1 MNVATAFAPATVS
14 NVAVGFDILGFAIEG
29 VGDVVTVSK
38 IEQPAVLISEIV
50 DNTGS
55 LSEIALPSDP
65 KQNAATAGLTKLRA
79 DLKLKFGFEVRL
91 RKGIAIGSGMGG
103 SAASAVGAVVAAN
116 ELLPRR
122 LSKAQ
127 LLKYA
132 LVGEQAASGSAHA
145 DNIAPCLFGGLTLV
159 IGNDPVRV
167 VSIPVPKEILT
178 VLVHPRHRVETRQAR
193 DILKTE
199 VPLADH
205 VRQSAHLGGFIAGCY
220 SNDLDLIKESF
231 RDLLIEP
238 QRAALIPA
246 LAEVKEAALRNGA
259 LGASI
264 SGSGPS
270 VFAWATSP
278 DLASK
283 VRDAMLQAYAA
294 KGLVEVNSW
303 ISPVSMQGARIIA

>member
-1 MNVATAFAPATVS
+1 MNAATAFAPATVS

-38 IEQPAVLISEIV
+38 IERPAVLISEIV

-55 LSEIALPSDP
+55 LSEIELPSDP

-79 DLKLKFGFEVRL
+79 NLKLEFGFEVSL
-91 RKGIAIGSGMGG
+91 RKGIWIGSGMGG

-116 ELLPRR
+116 ELLPDR
-122 LSKAQ
+122 LSREE

-132 LVGEQAASGSAHA
+132 LAGEEVASGSAHA
-145 DNIAPCLFGGLTLV
+145 DNIAPCLFGGLALV
-159 IGNDPVRV
+159 NGIDPVRV
-167 VSIPVPKEILT
+167 VSIPVPEEILT
-178 VLVHPRHRVETRQAR
+178 VVVHPRHRVETRRAR

-199 VPLADH
+199 VTLADH

-220 SNDLDLIKESF
+220 SHDFDLIRESL
-231 RDLLIEP
+231 RDVLIEP
-238 QRAALIPA
+238 QRAGLVPA
-246 LAEVKEAALRNGA
+246 LAEVKEAAMRNGA

-270 VFAWATSP
+270 IFAWATSP
-278 DLASK
+278 EIASK
-283 VRDAMLQAYAA
+283 VRDAMLQAYRN
-294 KGLVEVNSW
+294 KGLLEVNSW
-303 ISPVSMQGARIIA
+303 ISPVSTQGARIVA

>member
-1 MNVATAFAPATVS
+1 MNAATAFAPATVA

-38 IEQPAVLISEIV
+38 IEQPAVSISEIV
-50 DNTGS
+50 DNSGS
-55 LSEIALPSDP
+55 LSDLELPSAPD
-65 KQNAATAGLTKLRA
+65 QNAATAGLAKLRA
-79 DLKLKFGFEVRL
+79 DLKLTFGFEVSL

-103 SAASAVGAVVAAN
+103 SAASAVGSMVAAN
-116 ELLPRR
+116 ELLPDR

-145 DNIAPCLFGGLTLV
+145 DNIAPCLFGGLTLA
-159 IGNDPVRV
+159 IGTDPVRV

-178 VLVHPRHRVETRQAR
+178 VLVHPRHRVETRRAR

-205 VRQSAHLGGFIAGCY
+205 VRQSAHLGGFVAGCY

-246 LAEVKEAALRNGA
+246 LAEVKEAALSNGA

-270 VFAWATSP
+270 VFAWATSSET
-278 DLASK
+278 ASR
-283 VRDAMLQAYAA
+283 VRDAMLQAYRT
-294 KGLVEVNSW
+294 KGLEEVDSW
-303 ISPVSMQGARIIA
+303 ISPVSTQGARIIT

>member
-1 MNVATAFAPATVS
+1 MNTATAFAPATVS

-38 IEQPAVLISEIV
+38 IERPAVLISEII

-55 LSEIALPSDP
+55 LSEIELPSAPD
-65 KQNAATAGLTKLRA
+65 QNAATAGLAKLRA
-79 DLKLKFGFEVRL
+79 DLELKFGFEVSL
-91 RKGIAIGSGMGG
+91 RKGIWIGSGMGG
-103 SAASAVGAVVAAN
+103 SAASAVGAVLAAN
-116 ELLPRR
+116 ELLPHH

-132 LVGEQAASGSAHA
+132 LVGEKAASGSAHS

-159 IGNDPVRV
+159 LGNDPVRV

-178 VLVHPRHRVETRQAR
+178 VLVHPRHRVETRRAR

-205 VRQSAHLGGFIAGCY
+205 VRQSAHLGGLIAGCY
-220 SNDLDLIKESF
+220 SNDLNLIKESF
-231 RDLLIEP
+231 RDVLIEP
-238 QRAALIPA
+238 QRAGLVPA
-246 LAEVKEAALRNGA
+246 LTEVKEAAMRNGA
-259 LGASI
+259 LGVSI

-270 VFAWATSP
+270 IFAWATSP
-278 DLASK
+278 QTASE
-283 VRDAMLQAYAA
+283 VRDAMLQAYRTR
-294 KGLVEVNSW
+294 GLVEVESW
-303 ISPVSMQGARIIA
+303 ISPVSTQGARVVA

>member
-1 MNVATAFAPATVS
+1 MKAATAFAPATVS

-29 VGDVVTVSK
+29 VGDIVTVSK
-38 IEQPAVLISEIV
+38 IERPVVSINEIV
-50 DNTGS
+50 DNSGS
-55 LSEIALPSDP
+55 VLALPSDP
-65 KQNAATAGLTKLRA
+65 EQNSATAGLTKLRA
-79 DLKLKFGFEVRL
+79 DLKLEFGFEVSL

-116 ELLPRR
+116 ELLPVR
-122 LSKAQ
+122 LQKEE

-132 LVGEQAASGSAHA
+132 LAGEEVASGSVHA
-145 DNIAPCLFGGLTLV
+145 DNIAPCLFGGLTLL
-159 IGNDPVRV
+159 IATDPVRI
-167 VSIPVPKEILT
+167 VSIPVPKEILA
-178 VLVHPRHRVETRQAR
+178 VVVHPRHRVETRRAR

-199 VPLADH
+199 VSLADH

-238 QRAALIPA
+238 QRATLIPA
-246 LAEVKEAALRNGA
+246 LVEVKEAAFRNGA
-259 LGASI
+259 LGVSI

-278 DLASK
+278 ETASAI
-283 VRDAMLQAYAA
+283 REAMLQAYRS
-294 KGLVEVNSW
+294 KGLVDADSW
-303 ISPVSMQGARIIA
+303 ISPVSTQGAKIIA

>member
-1 MNVATAFAPATVS
+1 MNAATAFAPATVA

-38 IEQPAVLISEIV
+38 IQRPAVLISEIV
-50 DNTGS
+50 DNSGS
-55 LSEIALPSDP
+55 LSDLELPSAPD
-65 KQNAATAGLTKLRA
+65 QNAATAGLAKLRA
-79 DLKLKFGFEVRL
+79 DLKLTFGFEVSL
-91 RKGIAIGSGMGG
+91 RKGIWIGSGMGG
-103 SAASAVGAVVAAN
+103 SAASAVGAIVAAN
-116 ELLPRR
+116 ELLPDR

-132 LVGEQAASGSAHA
+132 LAGEEAASGSAHA

-159 IGNDPVRV
+159 IATNPVRV

-178 VLVHPRHRVETRQAR
+178 VLVHPRHRVETRRAR

-199 VPLADH
+199 VTLADH

-231 RDLLIEP
+231 RDVLIES

-270 VFAWATSP
+270 VFAWATSSET
-278 DLASK
+278 ASK
-283 VRDAMLQAYAA
+283 VRDAMLQAYQN
-294 KGLVEVNSW
+294 KGLEEVDSW
-303 ISPVSMQGARIIA
+303 ISPVSTQGARIIT

>member
-1 MNVATAFAPATVS
+1 MNAATVFAPATVA

-38 IEQPAVLISEIV
+38 IERPAVSIREII
-50 DNTGS
+50 DNSGS
-55 LSEIALPSDP
+55 LSDLELPYDA
-65 KQNAATAGLTKLRA
+65 KQNAATAGLAGLRD
-79 DLKLKFGFEVRL
+79 DLKLEFGFEVSL

-103 SAASAVGAVVAAN
+103 SAASAVGAIVAAN
-116 ELLPRR
+116 ELLPDR
-122 LSKAQ
+122 LSKSQ

-132 LVGEQAASGSAHA
+132 LVGEEAASGSAHA
-145 DNIAPCLFGGLTLV
+145 DNIAPCLFGGLTLA

-167 VSIPVPKEILT
+167 VSIPVPKEILA
-178 VLVHPRHRVETRQAR
+178 VLVHPRYRVDTRRAR

-199 VPLADH
+199 VTLADH
-205 VRQSAHLGGFIAGCY
+205 VRQSAHLGGFIAACY

-270 VFAWATSP
+270 VFAWATSAEI
-278 DLASK
+278 ASE
-283 VRDAMLQAYAA
+283 VREAMLQAYRS
-294 KGLVEVNSW
+294 GGVVEVDSW
-303 ISPVSMQGARIIA
+303 ISPVSKHGARIIA

>member
-1 MNVATAFAPATVS
+1 MNAATAFAPATVS

-38 IEQPAVLISEIV
+38 IERPAVLISEIV

-55 LSEIALPSDP
+55 LSEIELPSDP

-79 DLKLKFGFEVRL
+79 DLKLEFGFEVSL
-91 RKGIAIGSGMGG
+91 RKGIWIGSGMGG

-116 ELLPRR
+116 ELLPNR
-122 LSKAQ
+122 LSREE

-132 LVGEQAASGSAHA
+132 LAGEEAASGSAHA

-159 IGNDPVRV
+159 IATNPVRV

-178 VLVHPRHRVETRQAR
+178 VLVHPRHRVETRRAR

-199 VPLADH
+199 VTLADH

-231 RDLLIEP
+231 RDVLIEP
-238 QRAALIPA
+238 QRADLVPA
-246 LAEVKEAALRNGA
+246 LAEVKEAAMRNGA

-270 VFAWATSP
+270 VFAWA
-278 DLASK
+278 ASAAMASEI
-283 VRDAMLQAYAA
+283 REAMLQAYRT
-294 KGLVEVNSW
+294 KGLAEVDSW
-303 ISPVSMQGARIIA
+303 TSPVSTQGARIVP

>member
-1 MNVATAFAPATVS
+1 MSAATAFAPATIS

-55 LSEIALPSDP
+55 LSEIALPSDS
-65 KQNAATAGLTKLRA
+65 KQNAATAGLAKLRA
-79 DLKLKFGFEVRL
+79 DLKLEFGFEVSL
-91 RKGIAIGSGMGG
+91 RKGICIGSGMGG
-103 SAASAVGAVVAAN
+103 SAASAVGAIVAAN
-116 ELLPRR
+116 ELLPAR
-122 LSKAQ
+122 LSRDQ

-132 LVGEQAASGSAHA
+132 LAGEEAASGSAHA
-145 DNIAPCLFGGLTLV
+145 DNIAPCLFGGLVLV
-159 IGNDPVRV
+159 NGIDPVRV

-178 VLVHPRHRVETRQAR
+178 VVVHPRHRVETRRAR

-220 SNDLDLIKESF
+220 SHDLDLIKESF

-238 QRAALIPA
+238 QRAGLVPA
-246 LAEVKEAALRNGA
+246 LAEVKGAAMRNGA

-270 VFAWATSP
+270 LFAWATSP
-278 DLASK
+278 ETASK
-283 VRDAMLQAYAA
+283 VRDAMLEAYRN

-303 ISPVSMQGARIIA
+303 ISPVSTQGARIVA

>member
-1 MNVATAFAPATVS
+1 MNAATAFAPATVS

-29 VGDVVTVSK
+29 VGDLVTVLK
-38 IEQPAVLISEIV
+38 IERPDVLIAEIV
-50 DNTGS
+50 DSTGS
-55 LSEIALPSDP
+55 LSNLELPSDP
-65 KQNAATAGLTKLRA
+65 KQNAATAGLAKLRA
-79 DLKLKFGFEVRL
+79 DLKLEFGFEVRL

-116 ELLPRR
+116 ELLPDR
-122 LSKAQ
+122 LSKEE
-127 LLKYA
+127 LVKYA
-132 LVGEQAASGSAHA
+132 LAGEVVASGSAHA
-145 DNIAPCLFGGLTLV
+145 DNLAPCLFGGLTLV
-159 IGNDPVRV
+159 IGIDPVRV

-178 VLVHPRHRVETRQAR
+178 VLVHPRHRIETRRAR

-199 VPLADH
+199 VTLADH

-231 RDLLIEP
+231 RDVLIES

-270 VFAWATSP
+270 VFAWATSSQT
-278 DLASK
+278 ASK
-283 VRDAMLQAYAA
+283 VRDAMLQAYQT
-294 KGLVEVNSW
+294 KGLAEVDSW
-303 ISPVSMQGARIIA
+303 ISPVSTQGARIVA

>member
-1 MNVATAFAPATVS
+1 MNAATAFAPATVA

-55 LSEIALPSDP
+55 VREIELPSDP
-65 KQNAATAGLTKLRA
+65 KQNAATASLAKLLA

-103 SAASAVGAVVAAN
+103 SAASAVGAIVAAN
-116 ELLPRR
+116 ALLPNR

-132 LVGEQAASGSAHA
+132 LVGEEAASGSAHS

-178 VLVHPRHRVETRQAR
+178 VLVHPRHRVETRRAR

-199 VPLADH
+199 VTLADH

-220 SNDLDLIKESF
+220 SNDLHLIKESL
-231 RDLLIEP
+231 RDVLIEP
-238 QRAALIPA
+238 QRAVLVPA
-246 LAEVKEAALRNGA
+246 LTEVKEAAMRNGA

-270 VFAWATSP
+270 IFAWATSP
-278 DLASK
+278 ETASK
-283 VRDAMLQAYAA
+283 VRDAMLQAYRT
-294 KGLVEVNSW
+294 KGVTEVDSW
-303 ISPVSMQGARIIA
+303 ISPVSTEGARIIA

>member
-1 MNVATAFAPATVS
+1 MNAATAFAPATVA

-38 IEQPAVLISEIV
+38 IERPAVSISEII

-55 LSEIALPSDP
+55 LSEIALPSDA
-65 KQNAATAGLTKLRA
+65 KQNAATAGLAKLRD
-79 DLKLKFGFEVRL
+79 DLKLEFGFEVSL
-91 RKGIAIGSGMGG
+91 RKGIWIGSGMGG
-103 SAASAVGAVVAAN
+103 SAASAVGAIVAAN
-116 ELLPRR
+116 ELLPNR
-122 LSKAQ
+122 LSKAH

-132 LVGEQAASGSAHA
+132 LVGEEAASGSAHA
-145 DNIAPCLFGGLTLV
+145 DNIAPCLFGGLTLA

-178 VLVHPRHRVETRQAR
+178 VLVHPRHRIETRRAR

-199 VPLADH
+199 VTLADH
-205 VRQSAHLGGFIAGCY
+205 VRQSAHLGGFIAACF

-270 VFAWATSP
+270 VFAWTTSA
-278 DLASK
+278 DMASE
-283 VRDAMLQAYAA
+283 VREAMLQAYR
-294 KGLVEVNSW
+294 KGGLVEVDSW
-303 ISPVSMQGARIIA
+303 ISPVSTQGARIIA

>member
-1 MNVATAFAPATVS
+1 MNAATAFAPATVS

-38 IEQPAVLISEIV
+38 IERPTVLISEIV
-50 DNTGS
+50 GHTGS
-55 LSEIALPSDP
+55 LSEIELPSDP

-79 DLKLKFGFEVRL
+79 DLKLEFGFEVSL
-91 RKGIAIGSGMGG
+91 RKGIWIGSGMGG

-116 ELLPRR
+116 ELLPNR
-122 LSKAQ
+122 LSREE

-132 LVGEQAASGSAHA
+132 LAGEEVASGSAHA

-159 IGNDPVRV
+159 IATNPVRV

-178 VLVHPRHRVETRQAR
+178 VLVHPRHRVETRRAR

-199 VPLADH
+199 VTLADH
-205 VRQSAHLGGFIAGCY
+205 VRQSAHLGGFIAACY
-220 SNDLDLIKESF
+220 SNDLDLIKDSF
-231 RDLLIEP
+231 RDVLIES
-238 QRAALIPA
+238 QRAGLVPA
-246 LAEVKEAALRNGA
+246 LAEVKDAAMRNGA

-270 VFAWATSP
+270 VFAWATSAET
-278 DLASK
+278 ASE
-283 VRDAMLQAYAA
+283 VREAMLQAYRTR
-294 KGLVEVNSW
+294 GLVEVDSW
-303 ISPVSMQGARIIA
+303 ISPVSTQGARIVA

>member
-1 MNVATAFAPATVS
+1 MNVATAFAPATVA

-38 IEQPAVLISEIV
+38 IERDTVLISEIV
-50 DNTGS
+50 VNTGS
-55 LSEIALPSDP
+55 LSDLELPSDP

-79 DLKLKFGFEVRL
+79 DLKLEFGFEVSL
-91 RKGIAIGSGMGG
+91 RKGIWIGSGMGG
-103 SAASAVGAVVAAN
+103 SAASAVGALVAAN
-116 ELLPRR
+116 ELLPNR
-122 LSKAQ
+122 LSNAQ

-132 LVGEQAASGSAHA
+132 LVGEKAASGSAQA

-159 IGNDPVRV
+159 IATDPVRV
-167 VSIPVPKEILT
+167 VPIPVPKEILT
-178 VLVHPRHRVETRQAR
+178 VLVHPRHRVETRRAR
-193 DILKTE
+193 DILKPD

-205 VRQSAHLGGFIAGCY
+205 VRQAAHLGGLIAGCY
-220 SNDLDLIKESF
+220 SKDLDLIKESF

-246 LAEVKEAALRNGA
+246 LAEVKDAALRNGA

-270 VFAWATSP
+270 VFAWVTSP
-278 DLASK
+278 ETASK
-283 VRDAMLQAYAA
+283 VRDAMLRAYRT
-294 KGLVEVNSW
+294 KGVTEVDSW
-303 ISPVSMQGARIIA
+303 ISPVSTQGARIIA